1 LAKRVIRLI
10 RKERNKK
17 ERTKKEALKKKDVSC
32 SKKEVIKDMVY

>member
-17 ERTKKEALKKKDVSC
+17 ERTKKEALKKKDVSR
-32 SKKEVIKDMVY
+32 SKEVIKDMVY

>member
-17 ERTKKEALKKKDVSC
+17 ERTKKEALKKKDVC
-32 SKKEVIKDMVY
+32 RSKKEVIKDMVY